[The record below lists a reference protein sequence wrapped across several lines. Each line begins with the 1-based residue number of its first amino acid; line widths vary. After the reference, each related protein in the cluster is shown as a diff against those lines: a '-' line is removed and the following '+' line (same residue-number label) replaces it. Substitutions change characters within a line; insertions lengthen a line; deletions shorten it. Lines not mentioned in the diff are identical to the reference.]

1 MDQNNRPEGIYG
13 IGRVQSFVQYIFM
26 LHWVVMLGI
35 DDANMMAF
43 TLSLAYTFN
52 IHSTSSILP
61 NLC

>member
-13 IGRVQSFVQYIFM
+13 MDRVQSFVQYIFM
-26 LHWVVMLGI
+26 LHWVVVLGI
-35 DDANMMAF
+35 GEANMMAF

-52 IHSTSSILP
+52 IHSTSILVP